1 MKITLASA
9 IQLIHEAAWGSL
21 ATLSAQMPGYPF
33 ATILPFTLNEQHCP
47 VFLLSDLAE
56 HTKNVLA
63 DSRASLLVHSAVSQN
78 VLTAERISIVGDVMS
93 IVPSADLV
101 ARYLRYHP
109 DAKDYLALGGFSFYQ
124 LMPQRSRYVGG
135 FGQMGWI
142 EIEEW
147 ASVEVLPLA
156 EEKILIHGIANIYPN
171 PVRMFGIDCYGFDV
185 EKNGKRTRQRFPDA
199 PVALAQISEVV
210 RRFVAAVE

>member
-9 IQLIHEAAWGSL
+9 IQLMHEGAWGSL
-21 ATLSAQMPGYPF
+21 ATHSTQVPGYPF

-56 HTKNVLA
+56 HTKNLLA
-63 DSRASLLVHSAVSQN
+63 DSRSSLLIHSSVGQN
-78 VLTAERISIVGDVMS
+78 VLTAERISIIGDVLP
-93 IVPSADLV
+93 IIPSGDLI

-109 DAKDYLALGGFSFYQ
+109 DAKDYLALGDFSFYQ
-124 LMPQRSRYVGG
+124 LTPQRSRYVGG

-147 ASVEVLPLA
+147 AALEVLPVA
-156 EEKILIHGIANIYPN
+156 DERMLIHGIANTYSN
-171 PVRMFGIDCYGFDV
+171 PLRLLGIDCYGFDV
-185 EKNGKRTRQRFPDA
+185 EKNGKRTRQRFADA
-199 PVALAQISEVV
+199 PVAVAQIGEVV
-210 RRFVAAVE
+210 RRFLAAIE